1 MHRKPLLVNKQER
14 LTDEIL
20 EKTVSKYEARVFSKI
35 RIADVLDINNSG
47 ISNKEYTYALKAHFD
62 FVVTNEGTFPE
73 FVVEFDE
80 KYHKYNKSA
89 ILRDELKNSICCK
102 LKLPLL
108 RVTSEYFEKIG
119 DFSSILNWITELYFT
134 HKTFLDAQDHGEIPL
149 DEPWTWFSVVGY
161 DPFIF
166 SRIFIQKAYDDGLCC
181 EPIIRVRIGNRDE
194 RRYHAT
200 LATLKIQENKYL
212 TSLVECSAINFYAVP
227 AWELSKEIAECN
239 IAKKLMCLDENK
251 SEYQTYEEVSK
262 LIKEF
267 DEKYI
272 VIIS

>member
-1 MHRKPLLVNKQER
+1 MYRKPLLVNKQER
-14 LTDEIL
+14 LTEKIL
-20 EKTVSKYEARVFSKI
+20 GKTVSKYNARIFSKV

-62 FVVTNEGTFPE
+62 FVITNEDTIPE
-73 FVVEFDE
+73 FIVEFDE
-80 KYHKYNKSA
+80 KYHKYDRSA
-89 ILRDELKNSICCK
+89 ILRDELKNNVCCR

-119 DFSSILNWITELYFT
+119 DFPSILNWITELYFT
-134 HKTFLDAQDHGEIPL
+134 HKTFLDVQAQGEIPL
-149 DEPWTWFSVVGY
+149 DEPWIWFSVVGY

-166 SRIFIQKAYDDGLCC
+166 SRIFIQKAYGEGLCG
-181 EPIIRVRIGNRDE
+181 EPIIRVKIGSRDE

-212 TSLVECSAINFYAVP
+212 TSLVECSAINFFAVP
-227 AWELSKEIAECN
+227 SGELSKEIAECN
-239 IAKKLMCLDENK
+239 IAKKLMCPDGNK
-251 SEYQTYEEVSK
+251 SEYHTYAEVSK